1 MKKLLF
7 CSIFLI
13 VCAVP
18 TTRAQ
23 NAEIVDYD
31 RTIKKYFVVELTPKE
46 AKLNPADRMK
56 IQQEHMKNI
65 KNLVLENKLVMAG
78 PFEGGGGLFFLS
90 VATKEEAE
98 TIIKEDPTVKNGLNT
113 YQIRTWYTERGLFTL
128 ENKGKE

>member
-113 YQIRTWYTERGLFTL
+113 
-128 ENKGKE
+128 

>member
-1 MKKLLF
+1 
-7 CSIFLI
+7 
-13 VCAVP
+13 
-18 TTRAQ
+18 
-23 NAEIVDYD
+23 
-31 RTIKKYFVVELTPKE
+31 
-46 AKLNPADRMK
+46 MK

-78 PFEGGGGLFFLS
+78 PFEGGGGIFFLS

-98 TIIKEDPTVKNGLNT
+98 TIIKEEKKKKNGLNT